1 MAQYISVYAATCQ
14 NRTER
19 GKDMGYTTYFSGQ
32 IEVVPALNAEEIAY
46 LRKFAGSRRMSRA
59 NGPYFVDGNED
70 DFGQAI
76 GDGPD
81 EVYDHNRPPEGQPG
95 LWCQWVPTD
104 DGTVIEWDEGEKF
117 YFSAEWMAYLI
128 AHFIGDNPIAKRLDP
143 EGFAFLQGHVCD
155 GEIYVDGEDSDDN
168 WRLRVVDN
176 EVFTD
181 AATLT
186 YSQSTRITASSNGG

>member
-1 MAQYISVYAATCQ
+1 VT
-14 NRTER
+14 
-19 GKDMGYTTYFSGQ
+19 YTPDRD
-32 IEVVPALNAEEIAY
+32 ED

-70 DFGQAI
+70 DLGQAMTSWRTLRI
-76 GDGPD
+76 ATGLHTVDEPD

-104 DGTVIEWDEGEKF
+104 DGTVIKWDQDEKF
-117 YFSAEWMAYLI
+117 YSSAEWMTYLI
-128 AHFIGDNPIAKRLDP
+128 AHFIGSNPIAKRLDS
-143 EGFAFLQGHVCD
+143 EGFAFLQGHVCN
-155 GEIYVDGEDSDDN
+155 GEIYADGEDSDDN

-186 YSQSTRITASSNGG
+186 YSQSTRITASRDGWRAIEALLPTGEVE

>member
-1 MAQYISVYAATCQ
+1 
-14 NRTER
+14 
-19 GKDMGYTTYFSGQ
+19 MGYTTYFSGW
-32 IEVVPALNAEEIAY
+32 IEVAPALNAEEIAY

-117 YFSAEWMAYLI
+117 YSSAEWMAYLI
-128 AHFIGDNPIAKRLDP
+128 AHFIGSNPIAKRLDP

-155 GEIYVDGEDSDDN
+155 GEIYADGEDSNDN